1 MFNPSVAEANALWK
15 KTWPRI
21 VARAWSDQHFMERL
35 KKDPQGVARE
45 YNLPLVENVAYVVE
59 ADAGSDPHKM
69 VLHLPPKPKDLPAD
83 NVEEL
88 SRYADEQKCADSSC
102 V

>member
-1 MFNPSVAEANALWK
+1 MIINPRVAEANELWK

-21 VARAWSDQHFMERL
+21 VARAWGDQAFMERL

-45 YNLPLVENVAYVVE
+45 YNLPLLENTAYVVE
-59 ADAGSDPHKM
+59 GGSDAPHKI
-69 VLHLPPKPKDLPAD
+69 VLSVPPRPKDLPTD
-83 NVEEL
+83 NMEEL